1 MNVMLQIADFLLS
14 TLFQLYIALILL
26 RFLLQ
31 WARADFY
38 NPLSQF
44 IVKVTSPLLRP
55 LRRIIPGWGGLD
67 MACLLLAYLVTL
79 VQVALVGAHIAPYN
93 FLGLLDG
100 QLTSPVSL
108 LLVSLLD
115 LFTLT
120 IGIYMVAIFIQVI
133 ASWVSPGN
141 YNPALALLH
150 TLTEPLLRPARRM
163 LPPIA
168 GLDLSP
174 MLVLLGLQVLK
185 MLLVGLLLGS

>member
-1 MNVMLQIADFLLS
+1 MSTLLQVADFLLS

-31 WARADFY
+31 WVRADFY

-67 MACLLLAYLVTL
+67 IACLLLAYLITMA
-79 VQVALVGAHIAPYN
+79 QVALVGAHIAPYN

-100 QLTSPVSL
+100 QMMGPVSL
-108 LLVSLLD
+108 LLVSLVDML
-115 LFTLT
+115 TL
-120 IGIYMVAIFIQVI
+120 IISLYLIAIIIQAI
-133 ASWVSPGN
+133 ASWISPGS
-141 YNPALALLH
+141 YNPALALLY
-150 TLTEPLLRPARRM
+150 TLTEPLLRPARSL
-163 LPPIA
+163 LPPIS

-174 MLVLLGLQVLK
+174 ILVLLGLQVVK
-185 MLLVGLLLGS
+185 MLLVGLLLG

>member
-1 MNVMLQIADFLLS
+1 MQTLLQIADFLLS

-67 MACLLLAYLVTL
+67 VACLLLAYLVTL

-100 QLTSPVSL
+100 QMMGPVSL

-115 LFTLT
+115 LITLA
-120 IGIYMVAIFIQVI
+120 IGLYMIAIVIQAI

-141 YNPALALLH
+141 YNPALTLLYS
-150 TLTEPLLRPARRM
+150 LTEPLLRPARRL

-174 MLVLLGLQVLK
+174 ILVLLALQVTK
-185 MLLVGLLLGS
+185 MLLVGLVLG